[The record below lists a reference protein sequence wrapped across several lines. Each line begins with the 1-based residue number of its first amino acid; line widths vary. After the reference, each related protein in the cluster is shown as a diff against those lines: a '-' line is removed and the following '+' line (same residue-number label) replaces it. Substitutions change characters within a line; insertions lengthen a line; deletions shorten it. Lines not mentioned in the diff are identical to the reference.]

1 MDYYVVIPAAGK
13 GKRMKAGMNKVLLEL
28 EGRPLII
35 HTLSVFESD
44 ASCKGIVLSV
54 HPDERF
60 EFEKLLVIHNIT
72 KVCAFADGGQER
84 QHSVYSGLKMLPPES
99 DIVLVHDG
107 ARPFITRETIG
118 MLVEGARITG
128 AAIAA
133 VPVKDTIKKAKEGTV
148 AETVDRASLWSVQTP
163 QAFQKAVLLKAQK
176 KAEEEQFLGTDESSL
191 VERTGYP
198 VQIVES
204 DYDNIKLTTPEDLYF
219 ARAIIAKRNE
229 SQV

>member
-35 HTLSVFESD
+35 HTLAVFESD
-44 ASCKGIVLSV
+44 TFCKGIVLSV
-54 HPDERF
+54 HPEERV
-60 EFEKLLVIHNIT
+60 EFKQLLTAHQIT
-72 KVCAFADGGQER
+72 KVCALADGGKER
-84 QHSVYSGLKMLPPES
+84 QHSVYSGLKVLPPES

-107 ARPFITRETIG
+107 ARPFITKETIT
-118 MLVEGARITG
+118 MLVDSARNTG

-133 VPVKDTIKKAKEGTV
+133 VPVKDTIKKAESGAV
-148 AETVDRASLWSVQTP
+148 SETVDRASLWSVQTP
-163 QAFQKAVLLKAQK
+163 QAFQKAVLLAAQR
-176 KAEEEQFLGTDESSL
+176 KAEEEKFLGTDESSL